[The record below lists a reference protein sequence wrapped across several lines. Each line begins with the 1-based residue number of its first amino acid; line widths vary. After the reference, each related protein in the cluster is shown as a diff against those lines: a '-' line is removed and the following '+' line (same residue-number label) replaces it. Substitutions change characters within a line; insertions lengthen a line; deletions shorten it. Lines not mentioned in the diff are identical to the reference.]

1 MNLNESKDYW
11 MHGIILKLMF
21 AFSFFYS
28 FLFLSNFK
36 FSKQNSRIRSAEE
49 SEEILSQLESAKM
62 KSAEL
67 QEKHDDQKKKIKEMT
82 VEKEKVLNNLFI
94 PFIFMVLI
102 SQ

>member
-1 MNLNESKDYW
+1 
-11 MHGIILKLMF
+11 
-21 AFSFFYS
+21 
-28 FLFLSNFK
+28 
-36 FSKQNSRIRSAEE
+36 
-49 SEEILSQLESAKM
+49 LSQLESAKM

-94 PFIFMVLI
+94 PSICMFLI